1 MEFPRE
7 YDRWKTYLLPAIMA
21 PVLHHPTLK
30 KDESKLKRLKFDIGH
45 KVDRLWYFSTLEV
58 IRRADVYN
66 PGGKSV
72 VPILYLV
79 DSLVDQE
86 LSSLPEMEAFRLVD
100 DPRNRFELLMK
111 RPAGKYVVRDVE
123 GYISLMSPST
133 KVRLGGNL
141 TRGPDGNDESKVA
154 IALFPVAHEVN
165 YRTMRLSSGFKGYVF
180 AFLGDEQSSPHFM
193 RYSGLTGAAIN
204 SMLFNDFLGA
214 AVEHIPFLERFC
226 VYNASTTWSN
236 GEVVQRGCGNN
247 YGDGFL
253 RPGFPYADG
262 AIYMYHKI
270 KELHECG
277 DDVHNAFT
285 RDWKNKFAGSL
296 IPRGM
301 EFNEKYIVTM
311 VDRMRTA
318 ILGVFADGV
327 AADKAISVNDIRAVI
342 IARSK
347 SLHSFVSDGPEQ
359 YWNEF
364 VRGLEVSTEAK
375 SRLETSHMYLPKAL
389 ENALDQLV
397 EHAQQAY
404 TRNERVGSLFVTQ
417 PTSVDCIIDDFAV
430 ESQLFALSFV
440 QSSSL
445 AAASLAVTV
454 LGNNDD
460 RSPPLSRSEVNP
472 NLGAGGGL
480 ILISALLQLTS
491 ILVSFGTIT
500 NVSRYRNRNEEWRSF
515 FYDKKFLGCLKGVYC
530 CMSKADRDSVT
541 RENNPFMRSLDEKV
555 KVFLHHVHYYDYP
568 PPKEFQE
575 SYEILGLGRNDP
587 SAIENFLT
595 ELATK
600 FLPDTYYVNSYLQ
613 QELVEIYSVVEEMHR
628 FETSS
633 QKVSPQVSAAA
644 MALFERMLLFGPR
657 LEATLQR
664 GEIKFGA
671 FRESRLQDYSV
682 VTVFKFVYSCFY
694 PVRKRTGCVL
704 GIPRTVAESK
714 AASMG
719 HFKPIS
725 TETLEIHAQMRA
737 LESLVAAPSLRRET
751 VDMQYLYCATNESNL
766 SSLTIVAASCSALV
780 LMLSVI
786 GLLAVLG
793 EADINRPSST
803 NQLEDVGIQFDL
815 YDKWEGQLQQGSAFV
830 IGIITSP
837 LIALLGVY
845 YLSRQIWQQLH
856 CMFAVSS
863 KISSLKKNE
872 TNAAAHLWHIRN
884 LLVCQHIVSV
894 MRCVAAAAAAI
905 ALPWNQAVARGWYPD
920 AIIAGWLSVGS
931 AVLMIISVIFQW
943 IVDYVIIYNLDA
955 KLGEYVCKAFEIDI
969 MQMRSEF
976 GWPLN
981 STVTRQEQEREAWEY
996 TAKNFLHK
1004 YRFDAMLS
1012 ANPFSSI
1019 FQYIKSGLRSDLD
1032 LNITAELEIIDDEE
1046 DVSLTAVYS
1055 TTQDGTRQDNP
1066 NPLPNRNTRTE
1077 L

>member
-1 MEFPRE
+1 
-7 YDRWKTYLLPAIMA
+7 
-21 PVLHHPTLK
+21 
-30 KDESKLKRLKFDIGH
+30 
-45 KVDRLWYFSTLEV
+45 
-58 IRRADVYN
+58 
-66 PGGKSV
+66 
-72 VPILYLV
+72 
-79 DSLVDQE
+79 
-86 LSSLPEMEAFRLVD
+86 
-100 DPRNRFELLMK
+100 
-111 RPAGKYVVRDVE
+111 
-123 GYISLMSPST
+123 
-133 KVRLGGNL
+133 
-141 TRGPDGNDESKVA
+141 
-154 IALFPVAHEVN
+154 
-165 YRTMRLSSGFKGYVF
+165 
-180 AFLGDEQSSPHFM
+180 
-193 RYSGLTGAAIN
+193 
-204 SMLFNDFLGA
+204 
-214 AVEHIPFLERFC
+214 
-226 VYNASTTWSN
+226 
-236 GEVVQRGCGNN
+236 
-247 YGDGFL
+247 
-253 RPGFPYADG
+253 
-262 AIYMYHKI
+262 
-270 KELHECG
+270 
-277 DDVHNAFT
+277 
-285 RDWKNKFAGSL
+285 
-296 IPRGM
+296 
-301 EFNEKYIVTM
+301 
-311 VDRMRTA
+311 
-318 ILGVFADGV
+318 
-327 AADKAISVNDIRAVI
+327 
-342 IARSK
+342 
-347 SLHSFVSDGPEQ
+347 
-359 YWNEF
+359 
-364 VRGLEVSTEAK
+364 
-375 SRLETSHMYLPKAL
+375 
-389 ENALDQLV
+389 
-397 EHAQQAY
+397 
-404 TRNERVGSLFVTQ
+404 
-417 PTSVDCIIDDFAV
+417 
-430 ESQLFALSFV
+430 
-440 QSSSL
+440 
-445 AAASLAVTV
+445 
-454 LGNNDD
+454 
-460 RSPPLSRSEVNP
+460 
-472 NLGAGGGL
+472 
-480 ILISALLQLTS
+480 
-491 ILVSFGTIT
+491 
-500 NVSRYRNRNEEWRSF
+500 
-515 FYDKKFLGCLKGVYC
+515 
-530 CMSKADRDSVT
+530 MSKADRDSVT
-541 RENNPFMRSLDEKV
+541 RKNNPFMRSLDEKV

-575 SYEILGLGRNDP
+575 SYKILGLGRNDP

-600 FLPDTYYVNSYLQ
+600 FLPDTYYVNSFLQ

-628 FETSS
+628 LETST
-633 QKVSPQVSAAA
+633 QRVSPHVSAAA
-644 MALFERMLLFGPR
+644 MALFERLLLFGLR

-694 PVRKRTGCVL
+694 PVRKRTTGCFL
-704 GIPRTVAESK
+704 GLPRTVAESK

-719 HFKPIS
+719 YFKPIS

-766 SSLTIVAASCSALV
+766 SSITIVAASCSALV

-845 YLSRQIWQQLH
+845 YLLRQMRQQLH
-856 CMFAVSS
+856 CMFAISS

-894 MRCVAAAAAAI
+894 MRCAAAAAAAI

-976 GWPLN
+976 DWPLN

-1032 LNITAELEIIDDEE
+1032 LNITAEFEIIEDE
-1046 DVSLTAVYS
+1046 DIALMAIYS
-1055 TTQDGTRQDNP
+1055 TTQDSTRQDNP
-1066 NPLPNRNTRTE
+1066 NPMNPNPLPNRTE